1 MTPFTEL
8 EKLIKRNP
16 SVFDELSIPSWK
28 FINWLENNEQ
38 VYEVFKKYAWQ
49 LKRGQRRDRYGAA
62 TIYQRMRWDTWI
74 RETSISGFK
83 LNNNWISFLSRLL
96 MLEQPKHFTDFFD
109 TRVQSYDKRWDEIL

>member
-49 LKRGQRRDRYGAA
+49 LKRGQQRDRYGAA